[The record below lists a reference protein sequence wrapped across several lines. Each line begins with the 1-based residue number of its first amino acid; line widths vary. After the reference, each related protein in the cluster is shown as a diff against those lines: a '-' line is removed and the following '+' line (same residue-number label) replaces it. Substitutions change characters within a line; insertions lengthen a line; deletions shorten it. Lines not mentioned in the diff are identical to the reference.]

1 MKDMISLIEIY
12 TMARNT
18 KWYEFENYI
27 GKHFL
32 GMSKTVVKPKI
43 YVNIST
49 EQNGYYQLCPKCQGQ
64 GLVSKP
70 AWITAEQ
77 TTWEGTATSYQC
89 DVCGGAKTL
98 FISPATDEK

>member
-1 MKDMISLIEIY
+1 MKDTMYLIVEELSNLNTKELDKVYKFLLKLKGGENKMKDMISLIEIY

-32 GMSKTVVKPKI
+32 GISETVVKPTI

-49 EQNGYYQLCPKCQGQ
+49 EQRELK
-64 GLVSKP
+64 
-70 AWITAEQ
+70 E
-77 TTWEGTATSYQC
+77 E
-89 DVCGGAKTL
+89 
-98 FISPATDEK
+98 